1 MAKKKYDTNP
11 LDPEFPQ
18 KAREAQRTETLHNFN
33 AETKPFQYAA
43 PTEEQTRKFNDA
55 ADFSGYS
62 SQFDGQNI
70 PANFQTEKLSAGAE
84 NASSRKV
91 AKVGLPENVLITLPY
106 LPFQI
111 GLIAGVI
118 ELFLVPKSETK
129 VRFHA
134 AQGLAVNIAILIA
147 ASMLKFLGHITD
159 LAAFGNRIFYSV
171 TIVMLVIWTI
181 KAWKGKPVHIEAVDD
196 LTNWLEEKIKPR

>member
-18 KAREAQRTETLHNFN
+18 KAREAETLNNLN
-33 AETKPFQYAA
+33 AETQRFPFAA
-43 PTEEQTRKFNDA
+43 PTEEQTRKFDDA
-55 ADFSGYS
+55 ADFASYS
-62 SQFDGQNI
+62 SPYDGQNV
-70 PANFQTEKLSAGAE
+70 PSNFSTEHLNADAE
-84 NASSRKV
+84 DSSNRKV
-91 AKVGLPENVLITLPY
+91 TGIGLPENVLIALPY

-111 GLIAGVI
+111 GLIAGFI

-134 AQGLAVNIAILIA
+134 AQGLAVNAAILAVA
-147 ASMLKFLGHITD
+147 AILKFLGHITD
-159 LAAFGNRIFYSV
+159 LADFGNRIFYPL
-171 TIVMLVIWTI
+171 TIVMLFIWTI

-196 LTNWLEEKIKPR
+196 LTNWLDEKIKPRG